1 VRRLAPAALAA
12 GCVAV
17 IVTACGGHTATK
29 KDVVA
34 RANGICINALR
45 AVRSLPPPAA
55 GAGSP
60 QTLAPYLQKVVLIVE
75 KEAADTRALPRPAQD
90 RALLDHYVAAV
101 TASAGQYQALA
112 RAAKNGDSAAVSQ
125 DLAALR
131 ASPVPAL
138 AARYGLTRCS
148 VSAGSGVS

>member
-1 VRRLAPAALAA
+1 VPAALAA

-45 AVRSLPPPAA
+45 AVRSLPPPAS

-60 QTLAPYLQKVVLIVE
+60 QALAPYLQKVVRIVE
-75 KEAADTRALPRPAQD
+75 KEAAATRALPRPAQD

-101 TASAGQYQALA
+101 TASAGQYQTLA

-125 DLAALR
+125 GLAALR